1 MINETPKFPI
11 AQASRTT
18 AHGPRA
24 FAPGDN
30 NPEFFVGIVRTGLV
44 VCVRYNLVS

>member
-18 AHGPRA
+18 AHGPSRLETIA
-24 FAPGDN
+24 LSFLWVL
-30 NPEFFVGIVRTGLV
+30 FVLGLLFV
-44 VCVRYNLVS
+44 

>member
-18 AHGPRA
+18 AHGPSRLETIA
-24 FAPGDN
+24 LS
-30 NPEFFVGIVRTGLV
+30 FFVGIVRTGLV
-44 VCVRYNLVS
+44 ICVRYNLVS

>member
-18 AHGPRA
+18 AHGPSRLETIT
-24 FAPGDN
+24 
-30 NPEFFVGIVRTGLV
+30 PEFFCGYCSHWACYLCKIQPG
-44 VCVRYNLVS
+44 